1 MDRGGKMKINLNE
14 KELAMLVHLIWKAE
28 GEGEFVP
35 YYPNNPGEHIPVF
48 VGNPDGS
55 DDYWLP
61 TTEKEFY
68 ALLNKITNSLSK
80 EFKKNKG
87 AK

>member
-1 MDRGGKMKINLNE
+1 MRITLNE
-14 KELAMLVHLIWKAE
+14 KELAMLVHLIWEAE
-28 GEGEFVP
+28 SEGEFGQENSIKV
-35 YYPNNPGEHIPVF
+35 Y

-55 DDYWLP
+55 EDYLLP

-68 ALLNKITNSLSK
+68 ALQDKITNSLSK

-87 AK
+87 EKWETKLMKLFMY